1 MRTLAGN
8 EPGQVDPDQ
17 KSRIFK
23 SQSAVLAF
31 ATFDLVAGP
40 ATLGPEVKDVPGLLE
55 YLSKKRLAIEV
66 HPSGD
71 FIWRFVP
78 DAQLCDGVEDE
89 GPWPRI
95 VDLCGWVVSSLTAN
109 GIIY

>member
-17 KSRIFK
+17 KSRILG
-23 SQSAVLAF
+23 SENAVLAF

-40 ATLGPEVKDVPGLLE
+40 VTLGPEREKMPGLLE
-55 YLSKKRLAIEV
+55 YLSKRRVAIEMR
-66 HPSGD
+66 PTGD

-78 DAQLCDGVEDE
+78 NAELCDGVEDE

-95 VDLCGWVVSSLTAN
+95 VDLCG
-109 GIIY
+109 